1 MKNELIRRKILNFL
15 QWNDKNGYYTDE
27 RCDLEEVPRMTYEDS
42 IKYFFGVLNEDF
54 YCNLVDNIF
63 ELEYDEVIK
72 YAKNNGFYEKTYK
85 KLKLLININDF
96 KGNLFY
102 RNLLN

>member
-27 RCDLEEVPRMTYEDS
+27 RCDLEEVTRMTYEDS

-54 YCNLVDNIF
+54 YYTIADNMF

-72 YAKNNGFYEKTYK
+72 YAKNNGFYENTYK
-85 KLKLLININDF
+85 KLKLLINTNNSSD
-96 KGNLFY
+96 NSFY

>member
-27 RCDLEEVPRMTYEDS
+27 RCDLEDVPRMTYEDS
-42 IKYFFGVLNEDF
+42 IKYFWGVINSDF
-54 YCNLVDNIF
+54 YYTIVDNIF
-63 ELEYDEVIK
+63 ELEYYEVIR

-85 KLKLLININDF
+85 KLKLLINTNNF
-96 KGNLFY
+96 KDNSFY

>member
-85 KLKLLININDF
+85 KLKLLINTNDF
-96 KGNLFY
+96 KENLFY

>member
-1 MKNELIRRKILNFL
+1 MKNELIRRKVLNFL

-54 YCNLVDNIF
+54 YCTIADNIF

-72 YAKNNGFYEKTYK
+72 YAKNNGFHENTYK
-85 KLKLLININDF
+85 KLKLLINTNNFNAIS
-96 KGNLFY
+96 FY
-102 RNLLN
+102 RYLLN

>member
-1 MKNELIRRKILNFL
+1 MKNDLIRRKILNFL

-27 RCDLEEVPRMTYEDS
+27 RCDLEEVPRLTYEDS

-54 YCNLVDNIF
+54 YYNLVDNIF
-63 ELEYDEVIK
+63 ELEFDEVIR
-72 YAKNNGFYEKTYK
+72 YAKNNEFYENTYK
-85 KLKLLININDF
+85 KLNLLINTNKVNDIS
-96 KGNLFY
+96 FY

>member
-15 QWNDKNGYYTDE
+15 QWNDKNGYYTDK

-42 IKYFFGVLNEDF
+42 IKYFFCVLNEDF

-72 YAKNNGFYEKTYK
+72 YAKNNGFYEKMYK
-85 KLKLLININDF
+85 KLKLLINTNDF
-96 KGNLFY
+96 KENLFY

>member
-1 MKNELIRRKILNFL
+1 MKNELIRRKVLSFL

-54 YCNLVDNIF
+54 YYNLVDNIF
-63 ELEYDEVIK
+63 ELEYDEVIQ

-85 KLKLLININDF
+85 KLNLLINTNKVNDIS
-96 KGNLFY
+96 FY

>member
-85 KLKLLININDF
+85 KLNLLINTDNFNDIS
-96 KGNLFY
+96 FY

>member
-54 YCNLVDNIF
+54 YYNLVDNIF

-85 KLKLLININDF
+85 KLKLLINTNNFSD
-96 KGNLFY
+96 NSFY

>member
-54 YCNLVDNIF
+54 YYNLVDNIF
-63 ELEYDEVIK
+63 ELEYDKVIK

-85 KLKLLININDF
+85 KLNLLINTDNF
-96 KGNLFY
+96 KDISFY